1 MGAFVITSLM
11 YSRLSITQ
19 LLFFGMV
26 LFAALAATDPSIER
40 QELEE
45 ISPTALPTAEKTI
58 RTNFAD
64 GQETNEVKVPE
75 AEAAAMEEVQGRS
88 EAQSEEA
95 SQAGWGSRRRRRR
108 RRRRR
113 WWGSHHE
120 RHQKN
125 VARERANKERSAKE
139 KTSKERSVK
148 AKERSVKAKAPKKW
162 KWGRKYKKKSG
173 KLYRMRV
180 LYRKPGNK
188 WLATNKKYWRRVM
201 WSWRRTYRKKGKYLY
216 RKRAMYAYSKKSTK
230 QGTVVRWIRTKYY
243 RWVMVQWRWT
253 RHTKVKK
260 GVSYRR
266 QGMYGYSKTKKRW
279 YRTNRIRWRRA
290 TLYKKTKK
298 KRKAMSMEEVS
309 WQSKQKK

>member
-1 MGAFVITSLM
+1 MG
-11 YSRLSITQ
+11 
-19 LLFFGMV
+19 
-26 LFAALAATDPSIER
+26 
-40 QELEE
+40 
-45 ISPTALPTAEKTI
+45 
-58 RTNFAD
+58 
-64 GQETNEVKVPE
+64 
-75 AEAAAMEEVQGRS
+75 
-88 EAQSEEA
+88 
-95 SQAGWGSRRRRRR
+95 GWGSRRRRRR

-201 WSWRRTYRKKGKYLY
+201 WSWRRIYKKIGKYLHQ
-216 RKRAMYAYSKKSTK
+216 RN
-230 QGTVVRWIRTKYY
+230 GN
-243 RWVMVQWRWT
+243 
-253 RHTKVKK
+253 
-260 GVSYRR
+260 G
-266 QGMYGYSKTKKRW
+266 
-279 YRTNRIRWRRA
+279 
-290 TLYKKTKK
+290 
-298 KRKAMSMEEVS
+298 
-309 WQSKQKK
+309 

>member
-1 MGAFVITSLM
+1 MGTYRKKGKYLYRKRAM
-11 YSRLSITQ
+11 YAYS
-19 LLFFGMV
+19 
-26 LFAALAATDPSIER
+26 
-40 QELEE
+40 
-45 ISPTALPTAEKTI
+45 EKSTKQGTVVRWI
-58 RTNFAD
+58 RTKYYRWV
-64 GQETNEVKVPE
+64 GVQWRWTRHTKVKKGVSYRRQGMYGYSKTKKSWYRTNRIRWRRATQYQKTKQQRE
-75 AEAAAMEEVQGRS
+75 AMSMEEVQGRS

-125 VARERANKERSAKE
+125 VARERAN
-139 KTSKERSVK
+139 KERSVK

-243 RWVMVQWRWT
+243 
-253 RHTKVKK
+253 
-260 GVSYRR
+260 
-266 QGMYGYSKTKKRW
+266 
-279 YRTNRIRWRRA
+279 
-290 TLYKKTKK
+290 
-298 KRKAMSMEEVS
+298 
-309 WQSKQKK
+309 